1 MKYLIAGLG
10 NIGEQYRDTRHNI
23 GFMVIEKILA
33 DKEAKVELV
42 RHAYKVTVKHKGRQL
57 VLIMPTTYMN
67 LSGKSVRHHMKEEKL
82 TPDKLLI
89 ITDDLALP
97 FGRIK
102 LRPKGS
108 SGGHNGL
115 KDIEEKLNTREYPRL
130 RIGIDDNFS
139 KGRQVD
145 YVLSPFTEDEMAG
158 IEEVLD
164 RSVQAVYDFTTI
176 GIDKAMNEVNKK

>member
-1 MKYLIAGLG
+1 MKYLIVGLG

-33 DKEAKVELV
+33 EKETKVELV
-42 RHAYKVTVKHKGRQL
+42 RHAYKATVKHKGRQL

-67 LSGKSVRHHMKEEKL
+67 LSGKAVRHHMKEEKL
-82 TPDKLLI
+82 TPDKVLI

-97 FGRIK
+97 FGRLK

-108 SGGHNGL
+108 AGGHNGL

-130 RIGIDDNFS
+130 RIGIDDNYS

-158 IEEVLD
+158 MEDVID
-164 RSVQAVYDFTTI
+164 RSVKGVYAFATI